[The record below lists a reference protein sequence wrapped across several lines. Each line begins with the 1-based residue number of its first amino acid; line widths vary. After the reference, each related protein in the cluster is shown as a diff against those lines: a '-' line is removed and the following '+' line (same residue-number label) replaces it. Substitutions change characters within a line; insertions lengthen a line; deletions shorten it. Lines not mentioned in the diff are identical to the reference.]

1 MRSEATVRWV
11 DVSLPLGPH
20 TPAFPGDPPVELAPV
35 TRMDRGGPYALSR
48 LTLGTHAGT
57 HLDPPRH
64 FFPDAPGVDRI
75 DPDLLIGPAVVV
87 EVADEVSVIGPAE
100 VDAAPRGTVRLLFRT
115 RNSARW
121 AAGAGFFP
129 DFVALS
135 LAGADRA
142 VARGVRLVGVDA
154 LSVESGGEP
163 RYPVH
168 RRLLAAG
175 IAIVEGLVLDAVPP
189 GPCEFACLPLRL
201 VDGDGGPAR
210 ALVARPAGAPR
221 ASPARRAGAGSGS
234 RPRSDSRRRTSRSA
248 TGR

>member
-1 MRSEATVRWV
+1 MRWV
-11 DVSLPLGPH
+11 DVSLPLGPR
-20 TPAFPGDPPVELAPV
+20 TPAFPGDPPVALAPV
-35 TRMDRGGPYALSR
+35 TRLDRGGPYALSQ

-57 HLDPPRH
+57 HIDPPRH

-75 DPDLLIGPAVVV
+75 DPDLLVGPAAVVR
-87 EVADEVSVIGPAE
+87 VADDVDAIGPAE
-100 VDAAPRGTVRLLFRT
+100 IDEAPAGTVRLLFRT

-121 AAGAGFFP
+121 AAGAPFFP
-129 DFVALS
+129 DYVALS
-135 LAGADRA
+135 PDGADRA
-142 VARGVRLVGVDA
+142 VARGVRLIGVDA

-175 IAIVEGLVLDAVPP
+175 VVIVEGLLLDGIPA
-189 GPCEFACLPLRL
+189 GRCEFACLPLRL

-210 ALVARPAGAPR
+210 ALVARPSR
-221 ASPARRAGAGSGS
+221 ARPAGAGSGS
-234 RPRSDSRRRTSRSA
+234 RPRSGSPRHTSGTA